1 MFVFFQVTS
10 ASNCTDY
17 QSYRLKMKYLSPNK
31 EPNTVKIRKYV
42 HTVKKRRVIIIP
54 ILISDIC

>member
-1 MFVFFQVTS
+1 MFVFFQITS

-42 HTVKKRRVIIIP
+42 HTVKKR
-54 ILISDIC
+54 S